1 MIKLVSVLSKIILII
16 VFIYQFEVITL
27 NNAWGADPAPNPPS
41 SVSQPTKD
49 QKSGKI
55 PVQKPSTK
63 TIQPTNSQ
71 PAPIDTETTPL
82 SRNGRDAIEAYRHS
96 WNPMTAGPNYMPQ
109 ADSLPEGEFNGR
121 FFFYG
126 ALTEGEYSDSGGI
139 NGLPQGFSKNQLLAL
154 FAMFYGVDANTEL
167 VFLPSLLGTF
177 SSYQGQV
184 TDGAGFNDTTIGI
197 KHRWVI
203 QDPET
208 SRPSFSTALLVTVP
222 TSSWLGTPLPKS
234 STLPPLSV
242 VPSTH
247 LGEPSLTA
255 VFLARKNIKP
265 IRIYGDFLYSYSF
278 PGSGVLPGSTKSTF
292 NQYGDIAQYRLGI
305 EDVINDQRGLGI
317 IMEFV
322 GLSGLPFSIDGNT
335 VSARPNTF
343 NILGVQPT
351 FEVNLTERLA
361 MSAGVLLPAFGTN
374 EYLAV
379 TPNFSLWYY
388 WGGIDGKVLPR

>member
-1 MIKLVSVLSKIILII
+1 MIRFILTFSKNIALTLFSAPILI
-16 VFIYQFEVITL
+16 FISH
-27 NNAWGADPAPNPPS
+27 NAWGADPQPNAQPVVPQTSQTPPS
-41 SVSQPTKD
+41 AQQSGNTSPNSLPVS
-49 QKSGKI
+49 S
-55 PVQKPSTK
+55 S
-63 TIQPTNSQ
+63 
-71 PAPIDTETTPL
+71 DTENTSL

-203 QDPET
+203 QNPWS

-234 STLPPLSV
+234 SSLPPLSV

-255 VFLARKNIKP
+255 VFLTRKNIKP
-265 IRIYGDFLYSYSF
+265 VRIYGDFLYSYAF
-278 PGSGVLPGSTKSTF
+278 PGSGVLPGATKSTF

-335 VSARPNTF
+335 VSTHPNTF
-343 NILGVQPT
+343 NIFAVQPT
-351 FEVNLTERLA
+351 LEVNLTERLA

-388 WGGIDGKVLPR
+388 WGDVGGKVLPR

>member
-63 TIQPTNSQ
+63 TIQATNSQ

-167 VFLPSLLGTF
+167 VFF
-177 SSYQGQV
+177 
-184 TDGAGFNDTTIGI
+184 
-197 KHRWVI
+197 
-203 QDPET
+203 
-208 SRPSFSTALLVTVP
+208 ALSP
-222 TSSWLGTPLPKS
+222 R
-234 STLPPLSV
+234 
-242 VPSTH
+242 H
-247 LGEPSLTA
+247 F
-255 VFLARKNIKP
+255 FL
-265 IRIYGDFLYSYSF
+265 
-278 PGSGVLPGSTKSTF
+278 
-292 NQYGDIAQYRLGI
+292 
-305 EDVINDQRGLGI
+305 
-317 IMEFV
+317 
-322 GLSGLPFSIDGNT
+322 LSGTGHRRS
-335 VSARPNTF
+335 
-343 NILGVQPT
+343 
-351 FEVNLTERLA
+351 
-361 MSAGVLLPAFGTN
+361 
-374 EYLAV
+374 
-379 TPNFSLWYY
+379 
-388 WGGIDGKVLPR
+388 GIQ

>member
-1 MIKLVSVLSKIILII
+1 MRILSILSKILLLMIILFPIQII
-16 VFIYQFEVITL
+16 LF
-27 NNAWGADPAPNPPS
+27 NNTCGADPVPNAQP
-41 SVSQPTKD
+41 SVSQS
-49 QKSGKI
+49 SGE
-55 PVQKPSTK
+55 QKPEKKPSQTPSTE
-63 TIQPTNSQ
+63 TQSQ
-71 PAPIDTETTPL
+71 ETSTDTETPSI

-96 WNPMTAGPNYMPQ
+96 WNPLTAGPNYMPQ

-126 ALTEGEYSDSGGI
+126 ALTEAQYSDSGGI
-139 NGLPQGFSKNQLLAL
+139 TGLPQGFSKNQLLAL

-177 SSYQGQV
+177 SSYNGQV
-184 TDGAGFNDTTIGI
+184 TDGAGLNDTTIGI

-203 QDPET
+203 QNEET
-208 SRPSFSTALLVTVP
+208 GRPSFSTALLVTVP
-222 TSSWLGTPLPKS
+222 TSSWLDTPLPKS
-234 STLPPLSV
+234 SSLPPLSV

-255 VFLARKNIKP
+255 VFLTRKNIRP
-265 IRIYGDFLYSYSF
+265 FRIYGDFLYSYSF
-278 PGSGVLPGSTKSTF
+278 PGSGTLPGSTKSTF

-305 EDVINDQRGLGI
+305 EDVINDQKGLGI

-335 VSARPNTF
+335 VSAHPNTF

-351 FEVNLTERLA
+351 LEVNLTERLA

-388 WGGIDGKVLPR
+388 WGGIDGKVMPR

>member
-1 MIKLVSVLSKIILII
+1 MIRFILTFSKNIALTLFSAPILI
-16 VFIYQFEVITL
+16 FISH
-27 NNAWGADPAPNPPS
+27 NAWGADPQPNAQPVVPQTSQTPPS
-41 SVSQPTKD
+41 AQQSGNTSPNSLPVS
-49 QKSGKI
+49 S
-55 PVQKPSTK
+55 S
-63 TIQPTNSQ
+63 
-71 PAPIDTETTPL
+71 DTENTSL

-203 QDPET
+203 QNPWS

-234 STLPPLSV
+234 SSLPPLSV

-255 VFLARKNIKP
+255 VFLTRKNIKP
-265 IRIYGDFLYSYSF
+265 VRIYGDFLYSYAF
-278 PGSGVLPGSTKSTF
+278 PGSGVLPGATKSTF

-335 VSARPNTF
+335 VSTHPNTF
-343 NILGVQPT
+343 NIFAVQPT
-351 FEVNLTERLA
+351 LEVNLTERLA

-388 WGGIDGKVLPR
+388 WGDVSGKVLPR

>member
-1 MIKLVSVLSKIILII
+1 
-16 VFIYQFEVITL
+16 
-27 NNAWGADPAPNPPS
+27 
-41 SVSQPTKD
+41 
-49 QKSGKI
+49 
-55 PVQKPSTK
+55 
-63 TIQPTNSQ
+63 
-71 PAPIDTETTPL
+71 
-82 SRNGRDAIEAYRHS
+82 
-96 WNPMTAGPNYMPQ
+96 MTAGPNYMPQ

-203 QDPET
+203 QNPWS

-234 STLPPLSV
+234 SSLPPLSV

-255 VFLARKNIKP
+255 VFLTRKNIKP
-265 IRIYGDFLYSYSF
+265 VRIYGDFLYSYAF
-278 PGSGVLPGSTKSTF
+278 PGSGVLPGATKSTF

-335 VSARPNTF
+335 VSTHPNTF
-343 NILGVQPT
+343 NIFAVQPT
-351 FEVNLTERLA
+351 LEVNLTERLA

-388 WGGIDGKVLPR
+388 WGDVGGKVLPR